1 MQNNNTDTIRAWSLK
16 SCLEEQHDRTLQA
29 GGLSSSQQISCH
41 RRVRIALSGAAG
53 FNIIICADLE
63 ALTAALQHG
72 NQMLFVCLT
81 D

>member
-1 MQNNNTDTIRAWSLK
+1 M
-16 SCLEEQHDRTLQA
+16 CLEEQHDRALQA

-63 ALTAALQHG
+63 ALSAALQHG